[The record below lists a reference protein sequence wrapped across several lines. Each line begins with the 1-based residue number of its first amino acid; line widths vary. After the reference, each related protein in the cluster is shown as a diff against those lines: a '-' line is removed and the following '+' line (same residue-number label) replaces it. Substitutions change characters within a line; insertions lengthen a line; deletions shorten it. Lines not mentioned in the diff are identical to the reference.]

1 MSQISYTAEV
11 KETAT
16 LKTEDNRLKPSVII
30 RSEIKNLTS
39 THSQRTLVIR
49 VRLLR

>member
-1 MSQISYTAEV
+1 MSQISFTAEV
-11 KETAT
+11 KEIAT

-30 RSEIKNLTS
+30 RSEIKNLIFI
-39 THSQRTLVIR
+39 HFQRTLVIR